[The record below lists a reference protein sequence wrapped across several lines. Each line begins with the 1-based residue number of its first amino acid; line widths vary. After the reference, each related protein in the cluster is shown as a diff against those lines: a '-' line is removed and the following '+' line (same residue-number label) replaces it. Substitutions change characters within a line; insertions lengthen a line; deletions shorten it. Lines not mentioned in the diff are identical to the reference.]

1 MKFTTMDLVL
11 TAAKKFRTSLMIIQ
25 TLSSLMNRQEKVY
38 LKGLGIFKWTSL
50 VKSMDAMG
58 V

>member
-11 TAAKKFRTSLMIIQ
+11 TAAKKLRTSLMIIQ
-25 TLSSLMNRQEKVY
+25 TLSSLMNTQEKVY
-38 LKGLGIFKWTSL
+38 LKGLGIFKRTSL
-50 VKSMDAMG
+50 VKSVDAMG